1 MTDPDTQSPRRRPRM
16 NAYERALRRRR
27 ILTHVQDGLT
37 HDEIA
42 ELEGLTR
49 ERVRQ
54 IVAQSLARRDHEAGA
69 DHYRMQIARL
79 DPALRLAAA
88 KVAAGD
94 LRGIDTL
101 IKVLDRLDKYRGAAG
116 GSLIDDEGDAAK
128 FDAKLDDLAARYD
141 RQKAKEAAAAQERQP
156 M

>member
-1 MTDPDTQSPRRRPRM
+1 MTELASEPARRRPRM

-27 ILTHVQDGLT
+27 IVTRVQDGLT

-42 ELEGLTR
+42 EQEGLTR
-49 ERVRQ
+49 ERIRQ
-54 IVAQSLARRDHEAGA
+54 IVAQSLARRNFEAGA
-69 DHYRMQIARL
+69 DHYRMQVARL

-94 LRGIDTL
+94 LRGVDTL

-116 GSLIDDEGDAAK
+116 RSLIDDEGDAAR
-128 FDAKLDDLAARYD
+128 FDAKLDELAARYD
-141 RQKAKEAAAAQERQP
+141 EQKAREAAAKVAASVE
-156 M
+156 